1 MIRKLSLAVLALAAF
16 SAHPVL
22 ADDHAQAIY
31 DKVSP
36 SLVAVQFTY
45 AGETVQRDF
54 IVPGIVVS
62 DSGLVMIPIN
72 LIGQMPDEQLTKF
85 KIIIPHLDR
94 DNEEVD
100 AVFQGRDERADVA
113 FVKAGEPKAAEAEKP
128 EKPEKPDKQKAGK
141 KAGKDGDDKDGD
153 DKDDAD
159 KDDADKDD
167 KAGKV
172 EKAVKPGHDKQK
184 VEKDDDENKDKD
196 KDDKEMKDA
205 GKGDAEKAGPKPP
218 AAPIKWTPLA
228 FSDEKP
234 AVGDAVY
241 TVGMLAKSGGYHTFL
256 TRSMVA
262 AQLRGPVKQTMVSE
276 GGLGSPFAPVLTA
289 DGNAV
294 GLVNYSGTGELLL
307 DDTKPDQESA
317 QSRFLSELSTN
328 KYFKVGSEFSYAL
341 KDPPTP
347 GHPVPLPFSG
357 LMEMSGLGKND
368 AALFGL
374 ENKVAVQIN
383 DILPGS
389 PADKA
394 GLKNKQVITLVDG
407 QPIERGD
414 MPDEAVGIL
423 QRMLLKKNPGDVVT
437 FTVVDAK
444 DKPARQVK
452 VTLAPYPKRE
462 LTAERYYTDE
472 IGFGVREMVPLDR
485 YRLKLKKD
493 EKDGVLVTALK
504 QGGSA
509 VSAGLR
515 PNDMITKIN
524 DEPVTSL
531 EAFKTSYEGFRKDHE
546 HDAIVLQV
554 HRVGG
559 TDETIRIEPPQ

>member
-1 MIRKLSLAVLALAAF
+1 MIRKFSLAAAVALAAF
-16 SAHPVL
+16 SARPAL
-22 ADDHAQAIY
+22 ADEQAQAIY

-72 LIGQMPDEQLTKF
+72 LVGQMPNEQLTKF

-94 DNEEVD
+94 DSEEVD
-100 AVFQGRDERADVA
+100 ATFQGRDERAEVA
-113 FVKAGEPKAAEAEKP
+113 FVKAGAPKAADTEKP
-128 EKPEKPDKQKAGK
+128 EKEKADK
-141 KAGKDGDDKDGD
+141 KADKTGDEK

-159 KDDADKDD
+159 KDE

-172 EKAVKPGHDKQK
+172 AKAGD
-184 VEKDDDENKDKD
+184 DKD
-196 KDDKEMKDA
+196 KMDDAKTEDEKPA
-205 GKGDAEKAGPKPP
+205 PKAEPKPP

-234 AVGDAVY
+234 NVGDAVY

-256 TRSMVA
+256 TKSMVA

-289 DGNAV
+289 DGKAV
-294 GLVNYSGTGELLL
+294 GLVNYSATGELLL
-307 DDTKPDQESA
+307 DDTKQDQEAA
-317 QSRFLSELSTN
+317 QAKFLSELSTN
-328 KYFKVGSEFSYAL
+328 KYYKVGSEFSFAL
-341 KDPPTP
+341 ADPPTP
-347 GHPVPLPFSG
+347 GHPIPLAFSG

-374 ENKVAVQIN
+374 EDKVAVQIN

-407 QPIERGD
+407 KPIERGD
-414 MPDEAVGIL
+414 MPDAAVGIL
-423 QRMLLKKNPGDVVT
+423 ERMLLKMNPGDVVT
-437 FTVVDAK
+437 FTVIDAK
-444 DKPARQVK
+444 DKPAHEVK
-452 VTLAPYPKRE
+452 MTLAPYPKRE
-462 LTAERYYTDE
+462 ITAERYYTDE

-493 EKDGVLVTALK
+493 DKDGVLVTTLK

-509 VSAGLR
+509 GNAGLR

-531 EAFKTSYEGFRKDHE
+531 EVFKNAYEDFRKNHE